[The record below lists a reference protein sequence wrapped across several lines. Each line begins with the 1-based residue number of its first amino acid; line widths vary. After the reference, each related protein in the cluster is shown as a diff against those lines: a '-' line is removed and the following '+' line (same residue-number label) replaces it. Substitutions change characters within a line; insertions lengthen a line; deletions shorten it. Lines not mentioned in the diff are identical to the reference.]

1 MTNLTNLSFIQIT
14 LDSKLTRSAANQK
27 CKLANNLKKKKKKK
41 CKLANNLTD
50 IQLTIDEFG
59 DH

>member
-27 CKLANNLKKKKKKK
+27 RKLANNLKKKK